1 MSVTRFR
8 PDARRLRQHGRRPRP
23 SARLA
28 GAALAV
34 TAAAALGVMSL
45 SGAQAAVRAP
55 ASAPSVKAGLTG
67 PAITLANN
75 AEFSGYDMAT
85 GPNGTAYVGWI
96 GNTGPGRFVH
106 LCALPRGAR
115 GCAGGIRTIGSAADG
130 IGTSTAAGLRVL
142 VSKSNLVTL
151 VWMYSTVASENG
163 PEGDVIA
170 TATSQGGGPLSAAKV
185 SSAGPS
191 FGTFMDAVLAPNG
204 KIWTVAEPGGAT
216 PPVQVTRGLGSA
228 PQTVKTP
235 YPAGQALLAFSGSSA
250 VLAIDKAGAISQ
262 PVSYARQSG
271 GGWTGFKAIAKT
283 WNLAGFGMAGTTSG
297 VRVIASENNAGYHPV
312 VSALTSAGFSKPVL
326 IGDTNNCPQSNH
338 DTVADASGRL
348 TDVTHECQAITV
360 ANLANTR
367 HAAIFRFS
375 IPESQTFAGGD
386 PQLTTAPSGRGW
398 VAWSVESKSGNKL
411 LVAPILLAG
420 LDITVTSSGKA
431 GKVSVTGP
439 TSCLPPVNVA
449 VGVSAKAASGWKVLA
464 KSLKLGGGAV
474 GSVLKGAGLTPGKRY
489 TLTAAA
495 TFGRGSA
502 RATGHASV
510 TFRTCQKP

>member
-1 MSVTRFR
+1 MSF
-8 PDARRLRQHGRRPRP
+8 
-23 SARLA
+23 
-28 GAALAV
+28 
-34 TAAAALGVMSL
+34 

-75 AEFSGYDMAT
+75 AAFSGYDMAT

-106 LCALPRGAR
+106 LCTLPRGAR
-115 GCAGGIRTIGSAADG
+115 QCAGGIRTIAPAPDG
-130 IGTSTAAGLRVL
+130 VGTSTATGLWVL
-142 VSKSNLVTL
+142 VSKTNLVTL

-170 TATSQGGGPLSAAKV
+170 TATSQGGGPLSGVKV

-191 FGTFMDAVLAPNG
+191 FGTLLDAVLSPGG
-204 KIWTVAEPGGAT
+204 KIWTVAHAGGG
-216 PPVQVTRGLGSA
+216 VSSLQVTRGLGST

-235 YPAGQALLAFSGSSA
+235 FQPGHALLAFSGTSA

-271 GGWTGFKAIAKT
+271 SGWTGFKAIGKT
-283 WNLAGFGMAGTTSG
+283 WNLGGFGMAGTTSG

-312 VSALTSAGFSKPVL
+312 VSALTSSGFSAPVL
-326 IGDTNNCPQSNH
+326 TGDTSNCPQSNH

-348 TDVTHECQAITV
+348 ADVTHECQAVTV

-375 IPESQTFAGGD
+375 IPAAQTFAGGD

-398 VAWSVESKSGNKL
+398 VAWSVESTVNDRL
-411 LVAPILLAG
+411 LVAPVLLAG
-420 LDITVTSSGKA
+420 LDVTATSSGKG

-439 TSCLPPVNVA
+439 SGCLPPVNIA
-449 VGVSAKAASGWKVLA
+449 VGVSAKAASGWKVLG
-464 KSLKLGGGAV
+464 KSLKLGGGSV

-489 TLTAAA
+489 TLTGSA

-502 RATGHASV
+502 RATEHSAV
-510 TFRTCQKP
+510 AFRACPKP

>member
-1 MSVTRFR
+1 MSFSPITR
-8 PDARRLRQHGRRPRP
+8 PP
-23 SARLA
+23 ARLI
-28 GAALAV
+28 GAVLVAAV
-34 TAAAALGVMSL
+34 AVLPGVMAL
-45 SGAQAAVRAP
+45 SGAQAAVRVP
-55 ASAPSVKAGLTG
+55 ASAPSVKPGLTG

-75 AEFSGYDMAT
+75 TEFSGYDAAT
-85 GPNGTAYVGWI
+85 GQNGTAYIGWI
-96 GNTGPGRFVH
+96 GDNGSGRKVS
-106 LCALPRGAR
+106 LCTLPHGAK
-115 GCAGGIRTIGSAADG
+115 GCAGGIRTIASAPDG

-142 VSKSNLVTL
+142 VGKSNLVTL
-151 VWMYSTVASENG
+151 VWMYSTAASENG

-191 FGTFMDAVLAPNG
+191 FGNFLDAVLAPNG

-235 YPAGQALLAFSGSSA
+235 FPAGEALLAFSGSSA
-250 VLAIDKAGAISQ
+250 VLAIDKDGAISQ
-262 PVSYARQSG
+262 PVAYARQSG

-297 VRVIASENNAGYHPV
+297 VRVIASESNAGYHPV
-312 VSALTSAGFSKPVL
+312 VSALTSAGFSAPVL
-326 IGDTNNCPQSNH
+326 TGDTNNCPQGGH

-348 TDVTHECQAITV
+348 ADVTRECQAVTV

-375 IPESQTFAGGD
+375 IPASATFAGGE

-398 VAWSVESKSGNKL
+398 VAWSVESKTGNKL
-411 LVAPILLAG
+411 LVAPLVLAG
-420 LDITVTSSGKA
+420 LDVTATSAGKA

-439 TSCLPPVNVA
+439 TSCLPPVNIA
-449 VGVSAKAASGWKVLA
+449 VGVSAKAASGWKVLSR
-464 KSLKLGGGAV
+464 SLKLGGGAV
-474 GSVLKGAGLTPGKRY
+474 GSVLKGAGLTPGKSY
-489 TLTAAA
+489 TLTGTA

-502 RATGHASV
+502 RATVHSAV
-510 TFRTCQKP
+510 KFRTCPKP

>member
-1 MSVTRFR
+1 MSFSVSR
-8 PDARRLRQHGRRPRP
+8 PNAGPARRPRP
-23 SARLA
+23 SARLI
-28 GAALAV
+28 GAALA
-34 TAAAALGVMSL
+34 AAVAALPGVGSL
-45 SGAQAAVRAP
+45 SVAQAAVRAP
-55 ASAPSVKAGLTG
+55 ATAPSVKAGLTG

-75 AEFSGYDMAT
+75 TQFSGYDIAT
-85 GPNGTAYVGWI
+85 GPNGTAYIGWI
-96 GNTGPGRFVH
+96 GDSGSLRKVS
-106 LCALPRGAR
+106 LCTLPRGAK
-115 GCAGGIRTIGSAADG
+115 GCAGGIRTIASAPDG

-191 FGTFMDAVLAPNG
+191 FGNFLDAVLAPNG
-204 KIWTVAEPGGAT
+204 KIWTVAQPGGAT
-216 PPVQVTRGLGSA
+216 PPVQVTRGLGSK

-235 YPAGQALLAFSGSSA
+235 FPAGHALLAFSGSSA
-250 VLAIDKAGAISQ
+250 VLAIDKDGAISQ
-262 PVSYARQSG
+262 PVFFARQSG
-271 GGWTGFKAIAKT
+271 SGWTGFRAIGKT

-312 VSALTSAGFSKPVL
+312 VSALTSAGFSAPVL
-326 IGDTNNCPQSNH
+326 TGDTNNCPQSNH

-348 TDVTHECQAITV
+348 ADVTHECQAVTV

-375 IPESQTFAGGD
+375 IPASQTFAGGD

-398 VAWSVESKSGNKL
+398 VAWSVESKVNDRL
-411 LVAPILLAG
+411 VVAPLLLAG
-420 LDITVTSSGKA
+420 LDVTATSPGKA

-439 TSCLPPVNVA
+439 ASCLPPVNIA
-449 VGVSAKAASGWKVLA
+449 VGVSARPAAGWTVA
-464 KSLKLGGGAV
+464 GKSLKLGGGSV
-474 GSVLKGAGLTPGKRY
+474 GSVLKGAGLTPGKKY
-489 TLTAAA
+489 TLTGTV
-495 TFGRGSA
+495 TFRRGGT
-502 RATGHASV
+502 RATEHAAL

>member
-1 MSVTRFR
+1 MSFSVSR
-8 PDARRLRQHGRRPRP
+8 PNAGHARRTRR
-23 SARLA
+23 SARLT
-28 GAALAV
+28 GAALA
-34 TAAAALGVMSL
+34 AAVAVLPGVMSL
-45 SGAQAAVRAP
+45 SVAQAAVRAP

-75 AEFSGYDMAT
+75 TQFSGYDLAT
-85 GPNGTAYVGWI
+85 GPNGTAYIGWI
-96 GNTGPGRFVH
+96 GDNGSGRKVS
-106 LCALPRGAR
+106 LCTLPHGAKA
-115 GCAGGIRTIGSAADG
+115 CAGGIRTVVSAPDG
-130 IGTSTAAGLRVL
+130 IGTSTATGLWVL

-191 FGTFMDAVLAPNG
+191 FGTLLDAVLAPGG
-204 KIWTVAEPGGAT
+204 KIWTVAHAGGG
-216 PPVQVTRGLGSA
+216 VSSLQVTRGLGSA

-235 YPAGQALLAFSGSSA
+235 FQPGHSLLAFSGSSA

-312 VSALTSAGFSKPVL
+312 VSALTSSGFSAPVL
-326 IGDTNNCPQSNH
+326 TGDTNNCPQSNH

-348 TDVTHECQAITV
+348 ADVTHECQAVTV

-375 IPESQTFAGGD
+375 IPASQTFAGGD

-398 VAWSVESKSGNKL
+398 VAWSVESKVNDRL
-411 LVAPILLAG
+411 VVAPLLLAG
-420 LDITVTSSGKA
+420 LSVTVKSSGKG
-431 GKVSVTGP
+431 GKVAVTGP
-439 TSCLPPVNVA
+439 SSCLPPVNIA
-449 VGVSAKAASGWKVLA
+449 VGVSAKAAAGWTVIG
-464 KSLKLGGGAV
+464 KSLKLGGGTV
-474 GSVLKGAGLTPGKRY
+474 GSVLKGAGLTSGKSY
-489 TLTAAA
+489 TLTGTV
-495 TFGRGSA
+495 TFGRGGS
-502 RATGHASV
+502 RATEHAAL

>member
-1 MSVTRFR
+1 MSFSQSR
-8 PDARRLRQHGRRPRP
+8 PRPRRRLRP

-28 GAALAV
+28 GAALA
-34 TAAAALGVMSL
+34 AAVVVVPSLMSL

-75 AEFSGYDMAT
+75 TQFSGYDAAT
-85 GPNGTAYVGWI
+85 GPNGIAYIGWI
-96 GNTGPGRFVH
+96 GDSGSARKVS
-106 LCALPRGAR
+106 LCALPRGAKA
-115 GCAGGIRTIGSAADG
+115 CAGGIRTIASAPDG

-170 TATSQGGGPLSAAKV
+170 TATSQGGGPLSGPKV

-191 FGTFMDAVLAPNG
+191 FGSFLDAVLAPDG
-204 KIWTVAEPGGAT
+204 KIWAVTQPGGAT

-235 YPAGQALLAFSGSSA
+235 FPAGHALLAFSGSSA

-262 PVSYARQSG
+262 PVYYARQSG
-271 GGWTGFKAIAKT
+271 GGWTGFKAIGKT

-297 VRVIASENNAGYHPV
+297 VRVIASENNADYHPV
-312 VSALTSAGFSKPVL
+312 VSALTSAGFSAPAL
-326 IGDTNNCPQSNH
+326 IGDTNPCPQSGH

-348 TDVTHECQAITV
+348 ADVAQECQAVTV

-375 IPESQTFAGGD
+375 IPESQTFAGGIA
-386 PQLTTAPSGRGW
+386 QLTTAPSGRGW
-398 VAWSVESKSGNKL
+398 VAWSIESKTGNKL
-411 LVAPILLAG
+411 LVAPLVLAG
-420 LDITVTSSGKA
+420 LDVTATSAVKG

-439 TSCLPPVNVA
+439 ASCLPPVNIA
-449 VGVSAKAASGWKVLA
+449 VGVSGKAAPGWTVLA
-464 KSLKLGGGAV
+464 KSLKLGGAAV
-474 GSVLKGAGLTPGKRY
+474 GSVLKGAGLTPGKSY
-489 TLTAAA
+489 TLTGTV
-495 TFGRGSA
+495 TFGSGSA
-502 RATGHASV
+502 RATGHTAV
-510 TFRTCQKP
+510 TFRACGKP

>member
-1 MSVTRFR
+1 MSFSQSR
-8 PDARRLRQHGRRPRP
+8 PHARQVRQRVRRPRP
-23 SARLA
+23 SARLT
-28 GAALAV
+28 GAAI
-34 TAAAALGVMSL
+34 AAAVAVLPGVLSL

-55 ASAPSVKAGLTG
+55 ASAPSVKPGLTG

-75 AEFSGYDMAT
+75 TQFSGYDLAT
-85 GPNGTAYVGWI
+85 GPNGTAYIGWI
-96 GNTGPGRFVH
+96 GDNGSGRKVS
-106 LCALPRGAR
+106 LCTLPRGAKA
-115 GCAGGIRTIGSAADG
+115 CAGGIRTIVSAPDG
-130 IGTSTAAGLRVL
+130 IGTSTATGLWVL

-170 TATSQGGGPLSAAKV
+170 TATSQGGGPLSGAKV

-191 FGTFMDAVLAPNG
+191 FGTLLDAALAPGG
-204 KIWTVAEPGGAT
+204 KIWTVAHAGGGVSS
-216 PPVQVTRGLGSA
+216 VQVTRGLGSA

-235 YPAGQALLAFSGSSA
+235 FQPGHSLLAFSGTSA

-262 PVSYARQSG
+262 PVNYARQSG
-271 GGWTGFKAIAKT
+271 SGWTGFKAIGKT

-312 VSALTSAGFSKPVL
+312 VSALTSSGFSAPVL

-348 TDVTHECQAITV
+348 ADVTHECQAVTV

-375 IPESQTFAGGD
+375 IGASATFAGGD

-398 VAWSVESKSGNKL
+398 VAWSIESKVNDRL
-411 LVAPILLAG
+411 FVAPLLLAG
-420 LDITVTSSGKA
+420 LNVTVTSSVKG

-439 TSCLPPVNVA
+439 ASCLPPVDIA
-449 VGVSAKAASGWKVLA
+449 VGVSAKAASGWAVVG

-474 GSVLKGAGLTPGKRY
+474 GSVLKGAGLTPGKSY
-489 TLTAAA
+489 TLTGTV
-495 TFGRGSA
+495 TFGRGGT
-502 RATGHASV
+502 RATGHSAV
-510 TFRTCQKP
+510 TFRACAKP